1 MPHPT
6 PLLMLIGPS
15 ASGKSTLA
23 RALADQ
29 GSVTLAPTWTT
40 RPARPDEDGD
50 TAEHRFV
57 SEEVFDQLSAQ
68 QAFLVEGS
76 HPGLPYR
83 YGLPRLDGV
92 AGIAMVILRAS
103 HVALLASAT
112 RRSPVV
118 YQVCAPARDVA
129 ARLAERR
136 TRQAERRLR
145 LEAYHAERVA
155 GARISHRTFL
165 NDGPVTH
172 LVAAVSRALAADF
185 ESGGTDA

>member
-1 MPHPT
+1 MPDSS
-6 PLLMLIGPS
+6 LLLTLIGPS

-29 GSVTLAPTWTT
+29 GLATLVPTWTT
-40 RPARPDEDGD
+40 RPPRPDEEGD

-83 YGLPRLDGV
+83 YGLPQLEDVR
-92 AGIAMVILRAS
+92 GISMVILRAS

-112 RRSPVV
+112 GQVPVA
-118 YQVCAPARDVA
+118 YQVCAPAHSVA
-129 ARLAERR
+129 ARLAQRGTGE
-136 TRQAERRLR
+136 AERRLR
-145 LEAYHAERVA
+145 LGAYHAERVA
-155 GARISHRTFL
+155 GTRISRRTFV
-165 NDGPVTH
+165 NDGPMTT
-172 LVAAVSRALAADF
+172 LVAAVSRALTIDF
-185 ESGGTDA
+185 ECGGTDV